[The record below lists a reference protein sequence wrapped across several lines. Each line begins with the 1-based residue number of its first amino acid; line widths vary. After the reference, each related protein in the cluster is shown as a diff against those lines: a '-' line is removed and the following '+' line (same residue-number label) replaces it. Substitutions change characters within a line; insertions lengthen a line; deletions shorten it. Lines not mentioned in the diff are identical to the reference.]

1 MLAPRYLI
9 VATPF
14 LALGLGWAV
23 ARLGGRSAAAGAC
36 AALALAAA
44 VAPTLAGYAYRRE
57 AEVDGP
63 WDPAVFWRDLA
74 PRMAPGDWVVFN
86 ILSVAGLYARYRA
99 AGDPPWGYTQL
110 WDPVHEPV
118 DAAIARVAGG
128 APGHGRTWL
137 ALYKGTVSADSA
149 ALKAWADAHMF
160 PAGGGWAGDV
170 LMVGYVEG
178 RPDMTRGLGIDFGH
192 GVRLASA
199 AYASRAVPGRGI
211 AVALRWEATAV
222 PDANARVFVHAYG
235 PDGALAAQHDGFP
248 VADGRPQDL
257 GGRGAAG
264 RPARPVA
271 AAGHARAAAARGGAV
286 RPEDRRALADGGWS
300 RLGRAGGGDDR
311 RRGSGSRSPR
321 PGPAGATAP

>member
-248 VADGRPQDL
+248 VADGRP
-257 GGRGAAG
+257 
-264 RPARPVA
+264 
-271 AAGHARAAAARGGAV
+271 
-286 RPEDRRALADGGWS
+286 
-300 RLGRAGGGDDR
+300 
-311 RRGSGSRSPR
+311 PR
-321 PGPAGATAP
+321 PGWPGSCWTTGTACGCRRARAGRCGSWWGCTTRRPASAGGRRVVSTRSSWGR